1 MNAEF
6 LAVLDH
12 LTREKGIDREQIIQ
26 AVEQALASAARKSLG
41 EQAGEVTVTIDRAT
55 GVIQMRAGDQ
65 EIKSATFGRIAAQTA
80 KQVIIQKIRE
90 AERDVVYAEYEGKV
104 GQLVTGAAQRYEGGG
119 LVVDLGRTEAF
130 LPKREQSPKESYRHG
145 DRIKAYLLEVKRS
158 AKGPQITLSRAHA
171 GLVKKLFELEVPEI
185 AEGIVEVK
193 SISRE
198 AGDRAKLAVIS
209 KDDKVDCVGACVGMR
224 GQRVKNIVRELQG
237 EKIDIVRWSENLE
250 EYVIGALAPAK
261 VSRLKLDRAKRR
273 VEVIVEDDQLS
284 LAIGKKGQ
292 NVRLA
297 AKLTGLDID
306 IRSESQIKARA
317 GVSIAEIP
325 GVGPKIAEALQEAGF
340 AAVDQVAHASLD
352 ELMAAN
358 GIGEKT
364 AQKILDGA
372 KALLEEVEKKAAAA
386 QALAQQAQAAAL
398 AVETAAAAT
407 EAPPA
412 PEPEPPAEPPPS
424 SEGEPAS

>member
-12 LTREKGIDREQIIQ
+12 LTREKGIDREAIIQ
-26 AVEQALASAARKSLG
+26 AVESALASAARKSLG
-41 EQAGEVTVTIDRAT
+41 EQAGEITVTIDRAT
-55 GVIQMRAGDQ
+55 GVIYMAAGEQ
-65 EIKSATFGRIAAQTA
+65 EIRSAEFGRIAAQTA

-90 AERDVVYAEYEGKV
+90 AERDVVYAEFQGKV
-104 GQLVTGAAQRYEGGG
+104 GQLLTGTVQRFEGGG
-119 LVVDLGRTEAF
+119 LVVEIGRTEAF

-158 AKGPQITLSRAHA
+158 VKGPQITLSRAHA

-185 AEGIVEVK
+185 ADGIVEVK

-237 EKIDIVRWSENLE
+237 EKIDIVRWSDKLE
-250 EYVIGALAPAK
+250 EFVVGALAPAK
-261 VSRLKLDRAKRR
+261 VSKLKLDRPKRR

-317 GVSIAEIP
+317 GIVLTEIP
-325 GVGPKIAEALQEAGF
+325 GVGPKIAEALQTAGF
-340 AAVDQVAHASLD
+340 STVDRVAHASLE
-352 ELMAAN
+352 ELMAAP

-364 AQKILDGA
+364 AQKVFDGA
-372 KALLEEVEKKAAAA
+372 KALLDEVEKKAAAA
-386 QALAQQAQAAAL
+386 QAVAQQAAEGEGVLPVPAPSAG
-398 AVETAAAAT
+398 E
-407 EAPPA
+407 PPA
-412 PEPEPPAEPPPS
+412 PDAAAEPPPA
-424 SEGEPAS
+424 EGTGTA

>member
-12 LTREKGIDREQIIQ
+12 LTREKGIDREHIIQ

-41 EQAGEVTVTIDRAT
+41 EEAGEITVTIDRAT

-65 EIKSATFGRIAAQTA
+65 ELKSATFGRIAAQTA

-90 AERDVVYAEYEGKV
+90 AERDVVYAEFEGKV

-145 DRIKAYLLEVKRS
+145 DRIKAYLLEVKR
-158 AKGPQITLSRAHA
+158 AVKGPQITLSRAHA

-185 AEGIVEVK
+185 AEGIVEIK

-198 AGDRAKLAVIS
+198 AGDRAKLAVVS

-224 GQRVKNIVRELQG
+224 GQRVKNVVRELQG

-261 VSRLKLDRAKRR
+261 VAKLKLDR
-273 VEVIVEDDQLS
+273 
-284 LAIGKKGQ
+284 
-292 NVRLA
+292 
-297 AKLTGLDID
+297 
-306 IRSESQIKARA
+306 QIH
-317 GVSIAEIP
+317 P
-325 GVGPKIAEALQEAGF
+325 
-340 AAVDQVAHASLD
+340 
-352 ELMAAN
+352 
-358 GIGEKT
+358 
-364 AQKILDGA
+364 
-372 KALLEEVEKKAAAA
+372 EETMTITDK
-386 QALAQQAQAAAL
+386 
-398 AVETAAAAT
+398 
-407 EAPPA
+407 PF
-412 PEPEPPAEPPPS
+412 
-424 SEGEPAS
+424 

>member
-12 LTREKGIDREQIIQ
+12 LTREKGIDREHIIQ

-41 EQAGEVTVTIDRAT
+41 EEAGEITVTIDRAT
-55 GVIQMRAGDQ
+55 GVIQMRAGDR

-90 AERDVVYAEYEGKV
+90 AERDVVYAEFEGKV

-145 DRIKAYLLEVKRS
+145 DRIKAYLLEVKR
-158 AKGPQITLSRAHA
+158 AVKGPQITLSRAHA

-185 AEGIVEVK
+185 AEGIVEIK

-198 AGDRAKLAVIS
+198 AGDRAKLAVVS

-224 GQRVKNIVRELQG
+224 G
-237 EKIDIVRWSENLE
+237 
-250 EYVIGALAPAK
+250 
-261 VSRLKLDRAKRR
+261 DRAKRR

-325 GVGPKIAEALQEAGF
+325 GVGPKIAEA
-340 AAVDQVAHASLD
+340 
-352 ELMAAN
+352 
-358 GIGEKT
+358 
-364 AQKILDGA
+364 
-372 KALLEEVEKKAAAA
+372 
-386 QALAQQAQAAAL
+386 
-398 AVETAAAAT
+398 
-407 EAPPA
+407 P
-412 PEPEPPAEPPPS
+412 
-424 SEGEPAS
+424 

>member
-12 LTREKGIDREQIIQ
+12 LTREKGIDREHIIQ

-41 EQAGEVTVTIDRAT
+41 EEAGEITVTIDRAT

-65 EIKSATFGRIAAQTA
+65 ELKSATFGRIAAQTA

-90 AERDVVYAEYEGKV
+90 AERDVVYAEFEGKV
-104 GQLVTGAAQRYEGGG
+104 GQLVTGAAQLYEGGG

-145 DRIKAYLLEVKRS
+145 DRIKAYLLEVKR
-158 AKGPQITLSRAHA
+158 AVKGPQITLSRAHA

-185 AEGIVEVK
+185 AEGIVEIK

-198 AGDRAKLAVIS
+198 AGDRAKLAVVS

-224 GQRVKNIVRELQG
+224 GQRVKNVVRELQG

-261 VSRLKLDRAKRR
+261 VAKLKLDRAKRR
-273 VEVIVEDDQLS
+273 GEVIVEDDQLS

-325 GVGPKIAEALQEAGF
+325 GVGPKIAEALQAAGF
-340 AAVDQVAHASLD
+340 EAVDQVAHASLE
-352 ELMAAN
+352 ELMAAK

-386 QALAQQAQAAAL
+386 QALAQQAQQASEAAP
-398 AVETAAAAT
+398 AVETPT
-407 EAPPA
+407 S
-412 PEPEPPAEPPPS
+412 EPPPA
-424 SEGEPAS
+424 SEGEPTS